1 MTQPV
6 LDVRSIS
13 KQFEAVRAVDDV
25 SFDVARGEIL
35 GYLGPNGAGKT
46 TSIRM
51 VLGIFQP
58 DEGEISVHIDGHTG
72 RLLKERTGYLPEERG
87 LYGDVKVL
95 DALMYFAELKGISR
109 AASRPRI
116 LEWLAR
122 FDLLEWQGRKI
133 EKLSKG
139 MQQKV
144 QFIASVAHK
153 PDLLVLDEPFS
164 GLDPVHQDLFKDVI
178 RELRDAGAAIMLSA
192 HQMNQV
198 EELCDRIFLIHRGRR
213 VLYGKL
219 DDIKAAHGEHVVRLR
234 FDGSVEGLASL
245 PGVTELSIRGDRAS
259 LRLERGASPDVF
271 VRSLP
276 VGLTVRELTVTRP
289 PLHDI
294 FVRTIGK
301 ENDEAA

>member
-1 MTQPV
+1 MSQAV
-6 LDVRSIS
+6 LEVNAIS
-13 KQFEAVRAVDDV
+13 KEFEAVRAVDRV
-25 SFDVARGEIL
+25 SFEVHRGEIL

-51 VLGIFQP
+51 ILGIFQP
-58 DEGEISVHIDGHTG
+58 DEGEIRVHIGEHSG

-87 LYGDVKVL
+87 LYADATVL
-95 DALMYFAELKGISR
+95 DALTYFAELKGMR
-109 AASRPRI
+109 REEARQRI
-116 LEWLAR
+116 TKWLAR
-122 FDLLEWQGRKI
+122 FDLLEWQNKRV

-144 QFIASVAHK
+144 QFIAAVAHK

-164 GLDPVHQDLFKDVI
+164 GLDPVHQDLMKDVI
-178 RELRDAGAAIMLSA
+178 RELRDGGAAIMLSA

-213 VLYGKL
+213 VLYGNL
-219 DDIKAAHGEHVVRLR
+219 DEIKAAHGEHVVRLR
-234 FDGSVEGLASL
+234 FDGAAEGLANL
-245 PGVTELSIRGDRAS
+245 PGVAELLIQGDRAS
-259 LRLERGASPDVF
+259 LRLERNASPDAF

-276 VGLTVRELTVTRP
+276 AGLTIREIVVTRP

-294 FVRTIGK
+294 FVRTIGR
-301 ENDEAA
+301 EDDETA

>member
-6 LDVRSIS
+6 LEVKAIS
-13 KQFEAVRAVDDV
+13 KQFEALRAVDGV
-25 SFDVARGEIL
+25 SFEVGRGEIL

-51 VLGIFQP
+51 ILGIFQP
-58 DEGEISVHIDGHTG
+58 DEGEILVHIDGHSG

-87 LYGDVKVL
+87 LYADATVL
-95 DALMYFAELKGISR
+95 DALTYFSELKGMRRDEARQRVI
-109 AASRPRI
+109 
-116 LEWLAR
+116 EWLGG
-122 FDLLEWQGRKI
+122 FDLLEWQNKRV

-164 GLDPVHQDLFKDVI
+164 GLDPVHQDLLKDVI

-198 EELCDRIFLIHRGRR
+198 EELCDRIFLIHHGRR
-213 VLYGKL
+213 VLYGNL
-219 DDIKAAHGEHVVRLR
+219 DEIKAAHGEHVVRLR
-234 FDGSVEGLASL
+234 FDGAAEGLASL
-245 PGVTELSIRGDRAS
+245 PGVADLAIQGDRVS
-259 LRLERGASPDVF
+259 LRLERGASPDTF

-276 VGLTVRELTVTRP
+276 ASFTIREIVVTRP

-301 ENDEAA
+301 ENDEAS

>member
-6 LDVRSIS
+6 LEVTSIS
-13 KQFEAVRAVDDV
+13 KQFESVRAVSEV
-25 SFDVARGEIL
+25 SFEVHRGEIL

-51 VLGIFQP
+51 ILGIFQP
-58 DEGEISVHIDGHTG
+58 DEGEVRVHIGAHSG

-87 LYGDVKVL
+87 LYADATVL
-95 DALMYFAELKGISR
+95 DALTYFAELKGIR
-109 AASRPRI
+109 RDEARRRVT
-116 LEWLAR
+116 EWLGR
-122 FDLLEWQGRKI
+122 FDLLEWQNKRV

-144 QFIASVAHK
+144 QFVAAVAHK

-164 GLDPVHQDLFKDVI
+164 GLDPVHQDLLKDVI

-198 EELCDRIFLIHRGRR
+198 EELCDRIFLIHRGRP
-213 VLYGKL
+213 VLYGNL
-219 DDIKAAHGEHVVRLR
+219 DEIKAAHGEHVVRLR
-234 FDGSVEGLASL
+234 FDGAAEGLANL
-245 PGVTELSIRGDRAS
+245 PGVAELSIQGDRAS
-259 LRLERGASPDVF
+259 LRLERNASPDAF

-276 VGLTVRELTVTRP
+276 ATLTIREIVVTRP

-294 FVRTIGK
+294 FVRTIER

>member
-6 LDVRSIS
+6 LEVRSIS
-13 KQFEAVRAVDDV
+13 KQFESVRAVDQV
-25 SFDVARGEIL
+25 SFEVARGEIL

-51 VLGIFQP
+51 VLGIFRP
-58 DEGEISVHIDGHTG
+58 DEGEISVHIDGHSR
-72 RLLKERTGYLPEERG
+72 RLEKERTGYLPEERG
-87 LYGDVKVL
+87 LYADVTVL
-95 DALMYFAELKGISR
+95 NALLYFAELKGIAR

-122 FDLLEWQGRKI
+122 FDLLEWQNRKI

-219 DDIKAAHGEHVVRLR
+219 DDIKAAHGEHVVRVR
-234 FDGSVEGLASL
+234 FGGSAEGLAAL
-245 PGVTELSIRGDRAS
+245 PGVEEVSIQGDRAS
-259 LRLERGASPDVF
+259 LRLGRDASPDAF
-271 VRSLP
+271 IRSLP
-276 VGLTVRELTVTRP
+276 AGLTIRELTVTRP

-294 FVRTIGK
+294 FVRTIGR

>member
-6 LDVRSIS
+6 LEVRSIS

-25 SFDVARGEIL
+25 SFEVQRGEIL

-51 VLGIFQP
+51 VLGIFRP
-58 DEGEISVHIDGHTG
+58 DAGEIAIHIDGHSG
-72 RLLKERTGYLPEERG
+72 RLLKARTGYLPEERG
-87 LYGDVKVL
+87 LYADVTVL
-95 DALMYFAELKGISR
+95 DALMYFAELKGIPR
-109 AASRPRI
+109 AASRQRI

-122 FDLLEWQGRKI
+122 FDLLEWQNRKI

-198 EELCDRIFLIHRGRR
+198 EELCDRIFVIHHGRR
-213 VLYGKL
+213 ILYGSL
-219 DDIKAAHGEHVVRLR
+219 DDIKSAHGEHVVHVR
-234 FDGSVEGLASL
+234 FDGAAEGLASL
-245 PGVTELSIRGDRAS
+245 PGVAELSIQRDRAT
-259 LRLERGASPDVF
+259 LRLERGASPDAF
-271 VRSLP
+271 VRALP
-276 VGLTVRELTVTRP
+276 AGLTIRELTVTRP

-294 FVRTIGK
+294 FVRTIGR
-301 ENDEAA
+301 ETHETA

>member
-6 LDVRSIS
+6 LDVKSIS

-25 SFDVARGEIL
+25 SFDVHRGEIL

-51 VLGIFQP
+51 VLGIFRP
-58 DEGEISVHIDGHTG
+58 DSGEVAVHIDGHSG

-87 LYGDVKVL
+87 LYGDVPVL

-109 AASRPRI
+109 DASRPRI

-122 FDLLEWQGRKI
+122 FDLLEWQSRKV

-144 QFIASVAHK
+144 QFIAAVAHR

-178 RELRDAGAAIMLSA
+178 RELRDDGAAIMLSA

-198 EELCDRIFLIHRGRR
+198 EELCDRIFVIHRGRR
-213 VLYGKL
+213 ILYGRL
-219 DDIKAAHGEHVVRLR
+219 DDIKAAHGEHVVRVR
-234 FDGSVEGLASL
+234 FDGSPEGLAQL
-245 PGVTELSIRGDRAS
+245 PGVVELSIEGDRAS
-259 LRLERGASPDVF
+259 LRLERGASPDAF
-271 VRSLP
+271 VRALP
-276 VGLTVRELTVTRP
+276 AGLTIRELTVTRP

-294 FVRTIGK
+294 FVRTVGK
-301 ENDEAA
+301 EHHEAA

>member
-6 LDVRSIS
+6 LEVTSIS
-13 KQFEAVRAVDDV
+13 KQFESVRAVSEV
-25 SFDVARGEIL
+25 SFEVHRGEIL

-51 VLGIFQP
+51 ILGIFQP
-58 DEGEISVHIDGHTG
+58 DEGEVRVHIGAHSG

-87 LYGDVKVL
+87 LYA
-95 DALMYFAELKGISR
+95 DALTYFAELKGIR
-109 AASRPRI
+109 RDEARRRVT
-116 LEWLAR
+116 EWLGR
-122 FDLLEWQGRKI
+122 FDLLEWQNKRV

-144 QFIASVAHK
+144 QFVAAVAHK

-164 GLDPVHQDLFKDVI
+164 GLDPVHQDLLKDVI

-198 EELCDRIFLIHRGRR
+198 EELCDRIFLIHRGRP
-213 VLYGKL
+213 VLYGNL
-219 DDIKAAHGEHVVRLR
+219 DEIKAAHGEHVVRLR
-234 FDGSVEGLASL
+234 FDGAAEGLANL
-245 PGVTELSIRGDRAS
+245 PGVAELSIQGDRAS
-259 LRLERGASPDVF
+259 LRLERNASPDAF

-276 VGLTVRELTVTRP
+276 ATLTIREIVVTRP

-294 FVRTIGK
+294 FVRTIER

>member
-1 MTQPV
+1 MAQPV
-6 LDVRSIS
+6 LEVTSIS
-13 KQFEAVRAVDDV
+13 KQFESVRAVDGV
-25 SFDVARGEIL
+25 SFEVGRGEIL

-51 VLGIFQP
+51 ILGIFQP
-58 DEGEISVHIDGHTG
+58 DEGEVRVHIDGHSG

-87 LYGDVKVL
+87 LYADATVL
-95 DALMYFAELKGISR
+95 DVLTYFAELKGMPR
-109 AASRPRI
+109 AEARGRI

-122 FDLLEWQGRKI
+122 FDLLDWQNKRI

-144 QFIASVAHK
+144 QFIAAVAHK

-164 GLDPVHQDLFKDVI
+164 GLDPVHQDLMKDVI
-178 RELRDAGAAIMLSA
+178 RELRDGGAAVMLSA

-198 EELCDRIFLIHRGRR
+198 EELCDRIFLIHHGRR
-213 VLYGKL
+213 ILYGNL
-219 DDIKAAHGEHVVRLR
+219 DEIKAAHGEHVVRLR
-234 FDGSVEGLASL
+234 FDGAAEGLANL
-245 PGVTELSIRGDRAS
+245 PGVAELSIQGDRAS
-259 LRLERGASPDVF
+259 LRLERNASPDAF

-276 VGLTVRELTVTRP
+276 SALTIREIVVTRP

-294 FVRTIGK
+294 FVRTIGR
-301 ENDEAA
+301 EDNEAA

>member
-6 LDVRSIS
+6 LSVESIS

-25 SFDVARGEIL
+25 SFEVSRGEIL

-51 VLGIFQP
+51 ILGIFRP
-58 DEGEISVHIDGHTG
+58 DHGEIVVHLDGHSG
-72 RLLKERTGYLPEERG
+72 RLPKERTGYLPEERG
-87 LYGDVKVL
+87 LYADVTVL
-95 DALMYFAELKGISR
+95 DALLYFAELKGVPR
-109 AASRPRI
+109 AASRPAI

-122 FDLLEWQGRKI
+122 FDLLAWRSRKI

-144 QFIASVAHK
+144 QFIAAVAHK
-153 PDLLVLDEPFS
+153 PDLVVLDEPFS

-198 EELCDRIFLIHRGRR
+198 EELCDRLCVIHRGRR
-213 VLYGKL
+213 LLYGRL

-234 FDGSVEGLASL
+234 FDGSAEGLASV
-245 PGVTELSIRGDRAS
+245 PGVAELSIRGDRAT
-259 LRLERGASPDVF
+259 LRLERDALPDAF
-271 VRSLP
+271 VRALP
-276 VGLTVRELTVTRP
+276 AELTIRELSVTRP

-294 FVRTIGK
+294 FVRTIGEK
-301 ENDEAA
+301 SDEAA

>member
-6 LDVRSIS
+6 LEVTSIS
-13 KQFEAVRAVDDV
+13 KQFESVRAVSEV
-25 SFDVARGEIL
+25 SFEVHRGEIL

-51 VLGIFQP
+51 ILGIFQP
-58 DEGEISVHIDGHTG
+58 DEGEIRVHIGAHSG

-87 LYGDVKVL
+87 LYADATVL
-95 DALMYFAELKGISR
+95 DALTYFAELKGIR
-109 AASRPRI
+109 RDEARRRVTK
-116 LEWLAR
+116 WLGR
-122 FDLLEWQGRKI
+122 FDLLEWQHRKV

-144 QFIASVAHK
+144 QFVAAVAHE

-164 GLDPVHQDLFKDVI
+164 GLDPVHQDLLKDVI
-178 RELRDAGAAIMLSA
+178 RELRDRGAAIMLSA

-198 EELCDRIFLIHRGRR
+198 EELCDRIFLIHRGRP
-213 VLYGKL
+213 VLYGNL
-219 DDIKAAHGEHVVRLR
+219 DEIKAAHGEHVVRLR
-234 FDGSVEGLASL
+234 FDGAAEGLANL
-245 PGVTELSIRGDRAS
+245 PGVAELSIQGDRAS
-259 LRLERGASPDVF
+259 LRLERNASPDAF

-276 VGLTVRELTVTRP
+276 AALTIREIVVTRP

-294 FVRTIGK
+294 FVRTIER

>member
-13 KQFEAVRAVDDV
+13 KQFESVRAVDRV
-25 SFDVARGEIL
+25 SFDVSRGEIL

-51 VLGIFQP
+51 ILGIFQP
-58 DEGEISVHIDGHTG
+58 DEGEVSIRIGEQAG

-87 LYGDVKVL
+87 LYSDATVL
-95 DALMYFAELKGISR
+95 DALTYFAELKGMSR
-109 AASRPRI
+109 ADARQRV
-116 LEWLAR
+116 LHWLGR
-122 FDLLEWQGRKI
+122 FDLLAWQGKKV

-144 QFIASVAHK
+144 QFIASVAHD
-153 PDLLVLDEPFS
+153 PALLVLDEPFS
-164 GLDPVHQDLFKDVI
+164 GLDPVHQDLLKDVI

-213 VLYGKL
+213 VLYGTL
-219 DDIKAAHGEHVVRLR
+219 DEIKAQDGEHVVRLR
-234 FDGSVEGLASL
+234 FDGSVESL
-245 PGVTELSIRGDRAS
+245 SSFPGVRHLEITGDRAV
-259 LRLERGASPDVF
+259 LRLGRETTPDAF

-276 VGLTVRELTVTRP
+276 ASFTIRELTVTRP

-294 FVRTIGK
+294 FVRTI
-301 ENDEAA
+301 ERESHEAA

>member
-6 LDVRSIS
+6 LEVRSIS
-13 KQFEAVRAVDDV
+13 KRFEAVRAVDGV
-25 SFDVARGEIL
+25 SFDVARGEVL

-51 VLGIFQP
+51 ILGIFRP
-58 DEGEISVHIDGHTG
+58 DEGEISIHIGGHSG
-72 RLLKERTGYLPEERG
+72 GLLKERTGYLPEERG
-87 LYGDVKVL
+87 LYADVTVL
-95 DALMYFAELKGISR
+95 DALTYFAELKGMR
-109 AASRPRI
+109 RVEARRRI

-122 FDLLEWQGRKI
+122 FDLLEWQGRKV

-164 GLDPVHQDLFKDVI
+164 GLDPVHQDLLKVVV
-178 RELRDAGAAIMLSA
+178 RELRDEGAAIVLSA

-213 VLYGKL
+213 VLYGTL
-219 DDIKAAHGEHVVRLR
+219 DEIKARDDEHVVRLR
-234 FDGSVEGLASL
+234 FEGAAEGLASL
-245 PGVTELSIRGDRAS
+245 PGVAELSIQGDRAS
-259 LRLERGASPDVF
+259 LRLERDASPDRF

-276 VGLTVRELTVTRP
+276 TSLSIREIVVTRP

-294 FVRTIGK
+294 FVRTIGRQ
-301 ENDEAA
+301 NDEAA

>member
-58 DEGEISVHIDGHTG
+58 DEGEISVHIDGHSG

-109 AASRPRI
+109 AASRSRI

-294 FVRTIGK
+294 FVRPIGK
-301 ENDEAA
+301 ENDDAA

>member
-6 LDVRSIS
+6 LEVTSIS
-13 KQFEAVRAVDDV
+13 KQFESVRAVSEV
-25 SFDVARGEIL
+25 SFEVHRGEIL

-51 VLGIFQP
+51 ILGIFQP
-58 DEGEISVHIDGHTG
+58 DEGEVRVHIGAHSG

-87 LYGDVKVL
+87 LYADATVL
-95 DALMYFAELKGISR
+95 DALTYFAELKGIR
-109 AASRPRI
+109 RDEARRRVT
-116 LEWLAR
+116 EWLGR
-122 FDLLEWQGRKI
+122 FDLLEWQNKRV

-144 QFIASVAHK
+144 QFVAAVAHK

-164 GLDPVHQDLFKDVI
+164 GLDPVHQDLLKDVI

-198 EELCDRIFLIHRGRR
+198 EELCDRIFLIHRGRP
-213 VLYGKL
+213 VLYGNL
-219 DDIKAAHGEHVVRLR
+219 DEIKAAHGEHVVRLR
-234 FDGSVEGLASL
+234 FDGAAEGLANL
-245 PGVTELSIRGDRAS
+245 PGVAELSIQGDRAS
-259 LRLERGASPDVF
+259 LRLERSASPDAF

-276 VGLTVRELTVTRP
+276 ATLTIREIVVTRP

-294 FVRTIGK
+294 FVRTIER

>member
-1 MTQPV
+1 MAQAILEV
-6 LDVRSIS
+6 DAIS
-13 KQFEAVRAVDDV
+13 KEFEAVRAVSEV
-25 SFDVARGEIL
+25 SFEVHRGEIL

-51 VLGIFQP
+51 ILGIFQP
-58 DEGEISVHIDGHTG
+58 DRGEIRVRIGAHSG

-87 LYGDVKVL
+87 LYADATVL
-95 DALMYFAELKGISR
+95 DALTYFAELKGMR
-109 AASRPRI
+109 RDEARQRI
-116 LEWLAR
+116 TKWLAR
-122 FDLLEWQGRKI
+122 FDLLEWQNKRV

-144 QFIASVAHK
+144 QFIAAVAHK

-164 GLDPVHQDLFKDVI
+164 GLDPVHQDLLKDVI

-198 EELCDRIFLIHRGRR
+198 EELCDRIFLIHRGKR
-213 VLYGKL
+213 VLYGNL

-234 FDGSVEGLASL
+234 FDGTAEALSEL
-245 PGVTELSIRGDRAS
+245 PGVSDLAIRGDRAS
-259 LRLERGASPDVF
+259 LRLERNALPDAF
-271 VRSLP
+271 VRALP
-276 VGLTVRELTVTRP
+276 ATLTIREIVVTRP

-294 FVRTIGK
+294 FVRTIER

>member
-58 DEGEISVHIDGHTG
+58 DEGEISVHIDGHSG

-109 AASRPRI
+109 AASRSRI